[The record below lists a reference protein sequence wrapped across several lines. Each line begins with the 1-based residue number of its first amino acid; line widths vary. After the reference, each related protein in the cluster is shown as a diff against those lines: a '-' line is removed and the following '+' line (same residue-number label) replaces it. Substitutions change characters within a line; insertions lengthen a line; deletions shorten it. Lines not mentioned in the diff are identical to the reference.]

1 MSLILKSPWT
11 RQPQFVTGIDWQ
23 NSLAKGLAF
32 ATVGS
37 TFVDQVSG
45 AAAVLSGASNKYA
58 GPVGMAYRSPTT
70 QIAGR
75 WTFAVAIPAAFNI
88 TALVVTR
95 GFNTGTPNSGVPT
108 INFVAT
114 DTALFAQSGNGT
126 IFQSAGNSTANS
138 SLVLGST
145 NVVVGVKLGATNY
158 QYVNGILK
166 NSAATGNRTVGA
178 VNAVNIGRPSGNN
191 VEQQEYYAA
200 FYFTRALSAKEIA
213 LLSAN
218 PWQLFAPLP
227 RRIWAPA
234 GGGGGTTYNQAISG
248 VITTSGIVGYTITFS
263 KGISGILTPSG
274 VTSKQTTKAFAS
286 GITAAGVI
294 VKQTNKRAEGSIT
307 GEGVG
312 SGSTGAIQA
321 LQGSITASGAIF
333 MAVSYL
339 RSYAASLTL
348 AGALNKLTMRS
359 LSGSIVA
366 AGQAVKQMYVR
377 VTGSLT
383 TSGTLSSL
391 KFTPT
396 ISSVV
401 STTLRSI
408 RRFIG
413 RR

>member
-70 QIAGR
+70 QTAGR

-200 FYFTRALSAKEIA
+200 FYFTRALSAEEIA

-218 PWQLFAPLP
+218 PWQIFAP
-227 RRIWAPA
+227 RRI
-234 GGGGGTTYNQAISG
+234 
-248 VITTSGIVGYTITFS
+248 IVPVS
-263 KGISGILTPSG
+263 
-274 VTSKQTTKAFAS
+274 
-286 GITAAGVI
+286 AAG
-294 VKQTNKRAEGSIT
+294 
-307 GEGVG
+307 
-312 SGSTGAIQA
+312 
-321 LQGSITASGAIF
+321 
-333 MAVSYL
+333 
-339 RSYAASLTL
+339 AA
-348 AGALNKLTMRS
+348 AP
-359 LSGSIVA
+359 
-366 AGQAVKQMYVR
+366 
-377 VTGSLT
+377 
-383 TSGTLSSL
+383 TLSDL
-391 KFTPT
+391 KAANITS
-396 ISSVV
+396 SSVQF
-401 STTLRSI
+401 TYDYA
-408 RRFIG
+408 F
-413 RR
+413 